1 MSTIL
6 DSSAVLAS
14 LFQEPGQDLV
24 AAALAEGAGLCTA
37 NLAEV
42 MTRLVRAG
50 MPPADA
56 AQVVAELPVT
66 VFDLDTDLAVRA
78 GAMFALTRPFGLSLA
93 DRCCL
98 ALALREQAPVLT
110 AGRAWEPAGAAVG
123 ASVRLIR

>member
-6 DSSAVLAS
+6 DSSAVLAT
-14 LFQEPGQDLV
+14 LFQERGQDVV
-24 AAALAEGAGLCTA
+24 AAALADGASMCTA

-56 AQVVAELPVT
+56 AQVIADLPVT
-66 VFDLDTDLAVRA
+66 VFDLDMDLAVRA
-78 GAMFALTRPFGLSLA
+78 GAMFAVTRPFGLSLA

-110 AGRAWEPAGAAVG
+110 ADRAWEPAGTAVG
-123 ASVRLIR
+123 ARVRLIR